1 VKSRNKVLL
10 AAVISAL
17 ASQANAEIITP
28 KINVIT
34 NTPLPSIGLPL
45 NLIPSNI
52 QSVKR
57 QDITDQVGV
66 SIADYMIN
74 NMTSVGV
81 NENQSNPWQPDIN
94 FRGFTASPLLGTPQG
109 MSVFLDGVRVNEPF
123 GDVVSWDMI
132 PTFAMQDMQLI
143 PGSNPIFGLNTLGG
157 AIAIQTKSG
166 RNNRGA
172 GLEFEAGSWQRKRAL
187 AEYGGVSKDG
197 SVDYYMGY
205 QNTDEEGW
213 RKFSPS
219 HLNQL
224 FLKTG
229 WQNEKSK
236 VDVSF
241 VGAKNSLTGNGLV
254 PLNWPYESSNT
265 GYSSPTDMTDINT
278 YPDITGNKKQ
288 QLTLNASHWLNDNTM
303 FSGNAYFSNTRKKS
317 YNADANDDFT
327 ELGVASIGGGVYA
340 CASVGAGGTY
350 LSTYSNSQ
358 ADECAYGVANRTTT
372 KQKHYGFN
380 MQLAF
385 DQDLFK
391 KKNQFIVGAG
401 FEMSRIKFDQ
411 TAQLTEVN
419 TNGTIQAG
427 FDSNR
432 GLINLDENIDDV
444 HKLKSTTKTYSL
456 FATDTLSLN
465 EKWHINAG
473 ARYNNTTVKSVDG
486 LNAAGSSDDI
496 GGNHHYS
503 RLNPTLG
510 LVHTPQQNL
519 SMFASYSEA
528 TRAPTSMEL
537 ACANPE
543 NPCQLPN
550 AMASDPHLKQVVA
563 KTFEMGARG
572 QLMENV
578 KWNTTIYRTMNH
590 DDIQF
595 IASNVTGSGYF
606 NNVGKT
612 KRQGLEIGLM
622 GDIGKFRWNAGYSY
636 IDATY
641 QTAMELVSE
650 SNSSASDR
658 GEINIAKG
666 DKIPLIPEHQL
677 KLRGQYNFTPQWTV
691 GANLIAFSDQYV
703 RGNENNAH
711 QTGSIQE
718 DVSFDKGKIPGYSI
732 VNLDTNFNAGN
743 GWKLFAKVNNI
754 FDKQYY
760 TSGMLGS
767 THFIDGASRE
777 WSVENFGATFVSPG
791 APRAGWI
798 GVRYEFGGEKNN

>member
-34 NTPLPSIGLPL
+34 NTPLPSMGLPL

-327 ELGVASIGGGVYA
+327 EAGVASIGGGVYA

-456 FATDTLSLN
+456 FATDTLSL
-465 EKWHINAG
+465 
-473 ARYNNTTVKSVDG
+473 
-486 LNAAGSSDDI
+486 
-496 GGNHHYS
+496 
-503 RLNPTLG
+503 
-510 LVHTPQQNL
+510 
-519 SMFASYSEA
+519 
-528 TRAPTSMEL
+528 
-537 ACANPE
+537 
-543 NPCQLPN
+543 
-550 AMASDPHLKQVVA
+550 
-563 KTFEMGARG
+563 
-572 QLMENV
+572 
-578 KWNTTIYRTMNH
+578 
-590 DDIQF
+590 
-595 IASNVTGSGYF
+595 
-606 NNVGKT
+606 
-612 KRQGLEIGLM
+612 
-622 GDIGKFRWNAGYSY
+622 
-636 IDATY
+636 
-641 QTAMELVSE
+641 
-650 SNSSASDR
+650 
-658 GEINIAKG
+658 
-666 DKIPLIPEHQL
+666 KI
-677 KLRGQYNFTPQWTV
+677 
-691 GANLIAFSDQYV
+691 
-703 RGNENNAH
+703 
-711 QTGSIQE
+711 
-718 DVSFDKGKIPGYSI
+718 
-732 VNLDTNFNAGN
+732 
-743 GWKLFAKVNNI
+743 
-754 FDKQYY
+754 
-760 TSGMLGS
+760 
-767 THFIDGASRE
+767 
-777 WSVENFGATFVSPG
+777 
-791 APRAGWI
+791 
-798 GVRYEFGGEKNN
+798 